1 MALYIN
7 PLVFNI
13 GVILAALYIIFKA
26 ADLLVFGIS
35 DYAKKFGLSESLI
48 GLVVIAM
55 AASMPE
61 MIASLT
67 GLMMG
72 DEGIMFGTI
81 LGTNMVHAAL
91 VIGVLVLIG
100 KEMKIED
107 TILIKYR
114 KHIWVLIF
122 APFVL
127 MFWDGVLGR
136 LDGVILITLFV
147 IYLVKLWK
155 LEGKASHLKKQVP
168 LKLIWKDMFI
178 FVGCLAAILMSGRWL
193 VFSAVN
199 ISNIMGIPSF
209 FIALTV
215 ISIGGAMPDFAVGLK
230 SILKG
235 HSELGIGDILGSVI
249 LEFLL
254 FFGVVALF
262 NPITIDRQS
271 LLGVSVFILIG
282 LSLLLH
288 FIKGGKL
295 TRKHGLIFIGLYI
308 IFIITEVLKII

>member
-1 MALYIN
+1 MALNID
-7 PLVFNI
+7 PLLFNI

-35 DYAKKFGLSESLI
+35 DYAKKLGLSESLI
-48 GLVVIAM
+48 GLVVVAM

-61 MIASLT
+61 IIASLT
-67 GLMMG
+67 GLIIG
-72 DEGIMFGTI
+72 DNGILFGTI

-100 KEMKIED
+100 KELKIED
-107 TILIKYR
+107 TILLKYR

-122 APFVL
+122 APFIL

-136 LDGVILITLFV
+136 IDGVILITLFT
-147 IYLVKLWK
+147 IYIVKLWQ

-168 LKLIWKDMFI
+168 FKTIWKDMFI

-199 ISNIMGIPSF
+199 ISNLMGIPSF

-215 ISIGGAMPDFAVGLK
+215 ISIGGAMPDFAIGLK

-235 HSELGIGDILGSVI
+235 HSQISIGEILGSVI

-254 FFGVVALF
+254 FFGIIALF
-262 NPITIDRQS
+262 NPITIDRQG
-271 LLGVSVFILIG
+271 LLGVSLFILVG

-288 FIKGGKL
+288 FIKDKKL
-295 TRKHGLIFIGLYI
+295 TRKHGLIFIALYT
-308 IFIITEVLKII
+308 IFIISEVLKIV